1 MNLKYMNVSLFE
13 IGYKKNEISH
23 HILIFGDV
31 SVNFKNGGGEKTQQ
45 STVKFYSFFS
55 HLHCFLLP
63 LQSCTFTYINNHLMH
78 IVCLEH
84 SKNSIYFDSIWMM
97 DSIIDLKS
105 CYM

>member
-45 STVKFYSFFS
+45 YTVKF
-55 HLHCFLLP
+55 FLTSTLLSP
-63 LQSCTFTYINNHLMH
+63 ATAVM
-78 IVCLEH
+78 
-84 SKNSIYFDSIWMM
+84 
-97 DSIIDLKS
+97 
-105 CYM
+105 